1 MWIDLSAEWPRILE
15 LDSQRQAA
23 KRHYASGLHLSKHS
37 TWLVGLAAEVA
48 VSKTCGQ
55 PVDET
60 LRPEGDGGKDFTCD
74 FGPVDVK
81 GNVYYDDPYLVTFLE
96 PRHWS
101 SYYQLVGVD
110 IANRR
115 ARIVGWAT
123 KDEVKS
129 GEVFDFGHGP
139 RLRLASSELHPGL
152 VPSMEWQ

>member
-1 MWIDLSAEWPRILE
+1 MWIHLAAEWPRITE
-15 LDSQRQAA
+15 LDLQRQEA
-23 KRHYASGLHLSKHS
+23 KRLYSSGLHLSKHS

-48 VSKTCGQ
+48 VSKSCGQ
-55 PVDET
+55 PVDER
-60 LRPEGDGGKDFTCD
+60 LIPEGDGGKDFVCD

-81 GNVYYDDPYLVTFLE
+81 GNAHYRDPYLVAFLE

-110 IANRR
+110 VRNRR

-123 KDEVKS
+123 KAELQA

-152 VPSMEWQ
+152 IPSMEWQ